1 MREMDRK
8 DFDLP
13 FASKFIL
20 ALSAVML
27 PAVAVILISQFAVPN
42 WRSGSAYWPFV
53 ATVSAL
59 VLTIWGLKNG
69 RRFLGD
75 AITATFT
82 GEFLE
87 EKYYGVGRIPWSH
100 ILAVVPEI
108 QTIRG
113 VDYKSLFLRLR
124 EPERTFK
131 SVPLYTRVFLPLC
144 SWRSK
149 MVPLYFGAFNGRFEE
164 AIEWIATYKPEI
176 PIQPS
181 DSK

>member
-13 FASKFIL
+13 FASKCIL

-27 PAVAVILISQFAVPN
+27 PIVAVFLISLFAVPA
-42 WRSGSAYWPFV
+42 WRDGSEDWSFV
-53 ATVSAL
+53 VTCSAL

-69 RRFLGD
+69 KRFLGD

-82 GEFLE
+82 REFLE
-87 EKYYGVGRIPWSH
+87 EKYYGVGKIPWSQV
-100 ILAVVPEI
+100 LAVVPEI
-108 QTIRG
+108 QSIRG

-124 EPERTFK
+124 EPDSVFK
-131 SVPLYTRVFLPLC
+131 GVPLYTRVFLPLR

-149 MVPLYFGAFNGRFEE
+149 MLPVYFGAFNGRFDE
-164 AIEWIATYKPEI
+164 AVEWIATYKPEI
-176 PIQPS
+176 QIQPS
-181 DSK
+181 DPE